1 MHKGNAL
8 LICSPAAPLPPS
20 HAVVRTF
27 SRRVRSGR
35 RDGATARAYSSG
47 LVLRHRTRDRCH
59 SAKSSRSTT
68 AVTDGLTHRHTA
80 PNRRRTE
87 GDGTDRTGPERPYGA
102 GHSGRPGESHT
113 RCTGARSITVPDP
126 PGGRRPRPE
135 PPPGAEPE
143 RVPVPL
149 PGSHPERP
157 HGGGV
162 RGFETGTP
170 RPRRPPA
177 HGRPGNPAPQP
188 HPSTGPRPAAPPRCG
203 PRPGRSAPLQKPLR
217 DGPPRRPPPA
227 AHNRCGALD
236 ASPRTTPTTRPL
248 RGLHRSDRRKRPVR
262 GVAAG
267 RSSRPLT
274 TPAAPSARQLRTQD
288 GRVREERSE
297 GRATG
302 RTGASGGIG
311 KRGGTGPSAGLPRP
325 SGTVGDRSRPTR
337 SGGGAARVRPAC
349 PAGRAGKRVRSSR
362 PGPPPAGNEAAV
374 SPSPLN
380 LCSGPTHATPIEP
393 LPDSAGQAHGRAH
406 GHTRGARKN
415 GPRNHPD
422 RGPPRTIPAVS
433 RGAA

>member
-35 RDGATARAYSSG
+35 RDGVTARAYSSG

-68 AVTDGLTHRHTA
+68 AVTDALTHRHTA

-126 PGGRRPRPE
+126 PGGRRPHPE

-170 RPRRPPA
+170 RPRRPRTRATGKPRA
-177 HGRPGNPAPQP
+177 AAAPVHRSAPGRTTPVRATPRPLRTRAKA
-188 HPSTGPRPAAPPRCG
+188 TPRPAPRDARPRPRTTSAGLLTRPPGRHQPPVRSEDFTARTGGNAPSEGWPRGALPALSRPPPHRPHGSSAPRTGGCAKNG
-203 PRPGRSAPLQKPLR
+203 RRGGRRAVQGLRAASARGVEPGLPPGFHDRPGRSRTAL
-217 DGPPRRPPPA
+217 GPPVPEGARRGP
-227 AHNRCGALD
+227 
-236 ASPRTTPTTRPL
+236 
-248 RGLHRSDRRKRPVR
+248 
-262 GVAAG
+262 G
-267 RSSRPLT
+267 RL
-274 TPAAPSARQLRTQD
+274 A
-288 GRVREERSE
+288 
-297 GRATG
+297 
-302 RTGASGGIG
+302 
-311 KRGGTGPSAGLPRP
+311 
-325 SGTVGDRSRPTR
+325 
-337 SGGGAARVRPAC
+337 
-349 PAGRAGKRVRSSR
+349 
-362 PGPPPAGNEAAV
+362 PPAGPGSAF
-374 SPSPLN
+374 
-380 LCSGPTHATPIEP
+380 GPP
-393 LPDSAGQAHGRAH
+393 G
-406 GHTRGARKN
+406 
-415 GPRNHPD
+415 PD
-422 RGPPRTIPAVS
+422 RRPRGMRRRCPPAH
-433 RGAA
+433 